1 MTKQKL
7 KRIQKA
13 AGKRLDLACDEYH
26 AHSVT
31 RGCYMAKD
39 KKDLVICEL
48 CEYAYSLL
56 DKMEKAGRV
65 LRRRS

>member
-1 MTKQKL
+1 
-7 KRIQKA
+7 
-13 AGKRLDLACDEYH
+13 
-26 AHSVT
+26 
-31 RGCYMAKD
+31 MAKD